1 MPASPLTPVTV
12 LTGFLGSGKTT
23 LLNRMVADPRF
34 SDTAVVVNEWGEVP
48 IDHALVREGGE
59 NVIVLPSGCVC
70 CRVAGDLVVALRDLH
85 ARRAAGSVPAFARV
99 VGETSGLA
107 DPAPLLAPLIELPV
121 GAARYALSGIV
132 TTVGARPRMATL
144 ANPPPAVEE
153 AA

>member
-70 CRVAGDLVVALRDLH
+70 CRVPGHLVVPLRH
-85 ARRAAGSVPAFARV
+85 PHPRPPPGPVP
-99 VGETSGLA
+99 
-107 DPAPLLAPLIELPV
+107 PL
-121 GAARYALSGIV
+121 
-132 TTVGARPRMATL
+132 
-144 ANPPPAVEE
+144 PPAV
-153 AA
+153 

>member
-1 MPASPLTPVTV
+1 MPATPLTPVTV

-85 ARRAAGSVPAFARV
+85 ARRAAGSVPPFARAV
-99 VGETSGLA
+99 VETSGLA
-107 DPAPLLAPLIELPV
+107 HPAPLLATLIALPV
-121 GAARYALSGIV
+121 VAARYALSAVVPPIAAHPG
-132 TTVGARPRMATL
+132 TPTL
-144 ANPPPAVEE
+144 P
-153 AA
+153 